1 MTPEV
6 FLKLHPED
14 SVRET
19 GALWQAEYRKCAE
32 EFPEVK
38 EIAARLGA
46 LAAKAGDLAEERRIP
61 PLPTDSRDDA
71 YYTENEKI
79 RDDED
84 ASLDGDFPL
93 GNERDAA
100 FANSFFS
107 VAELAKIRCGLSRL
121 IDAGDFNGYNFDVL
135 VRRGILAEL
144 DGDFAFAARCYGGVS
159 TSAAVQEREY
169 ECLRRAETSTAC
181 EGKTASSASDAD
193 GECAAPSP
201 DSSAAADATTYR
213 SCASCSA
220 AGHEDKYRADGT
232 AEHGADTAS
241 PSADGAP
248 SAEAYDFQNE
258 TAETCTPRD
267 ETAEARDLRE
277 ENTNLP
283 FHITAALLRSRE
295 NPIKKPKR
303 KTVRAHRAQMEEY
316 RLRAEAGDTASMG
329 ALAMAY
335 HLGYPVKRDD
345 AQAFLWVSRAAD
357 EGDAEAMY
365 QAAYFFENGFG
376 TPRDTDA
383 ALLLYTESAEAGVRA
398 AAIRLYEIYTSGIT
412 GVAPDGKKAA
422 HFLFMS
428 GAADGE
434 NE

>member
-1 MTPEV
+1 M
-6 FLKLHPED
+6 
-14 SVRET
+14 
-19 GALWQAEYRKCAE
+19 
-32 EFPEVK
+32 
-38 EIAARLGA
+38 
-46 LAAKAGDLAEERRIP
+46 
-61 PLPTDSRDDA
+61 
-71 YYTENEKI
+71 
-79 RDDED
+79 
-84 ASLDGDFPL
+84 
-93 GNERDAA
+93 
-100 FANSFFS
+100 
-107 VAELAKIRCGLSRL
+107 
-121 IDAGDFNGYNFDVL
+121 L

-144 DGDFAFAARCYGGVS
+144 DGDFALAARCYGGVS

-181 EGKTASSASDAD
+181 ESGDEKEIGT
-193 GECAAPSP
+193 
-201 DSSAAADATTYR
+201 
-213 SCASCSA
+213 
-220 AGHEDKYRADGT
+220 DGT

-241 PSADGAP
+241 PTADSAL
-248 SAEAYDFQNE
+248 SAETCDSQNETDESCNPCDE
-258 TAETCTPRD
+258 TAETHNPQNESGETCTPQD
-267 ETAEARDLRE
+267 EATE
-277 ENTNLP
+277 LP
-283 FHITAALLRSRE
+283 FHITAALLHSRE

-345 AQAFLWVSRAAD
+345 AQAFLWASRAAD

-398 AAIRLYEIYTSGIT
+398 AAIRLYEIYTSGIP

-434 NE
+434 DE

>member
-1 MTPEV
+1 MTPEI

-19 GALWQAEYRKCAE
+19 AALWQAEYKKCAE
-32 EFPEVK
+32 EFPEAK

-46 LAAKAGDLAEERRIP
+46 LAAKAGNLAEERRIP

-84 ASLDGDFPL
+84 ASLDGNFPL
-93 GNERDAA
+93 GNGRDAA

-107 VAELAKIRCGLSRL
+107 IAELAKIRCGFSRL
-121 IDAGDFNGYNFDVL
+121 IDAGNFNGYNFDVL

-144 DGDFAFAARCYGGVS
+144 DGDFALAARCYGGVS

-169 ECLRRAETSTAC
+169 ECIRRAAAVMPC
-181 EGKTASSASDAD
+181 ESGKTRDFRSESD
-193 GECAAPSP
+193 
-201 DSSAAADATTYR
+201 
-213 SCASCSA
+213 
-220 AGHEDKYRADGT
+220 
-232 AEHGADTAS
+232 
-241 PSADGAP
+241 
-248 SAEAYDFQNE
+248 
-258 TAETCTPRD
+258 
-267 ETAEARDLRE
+267 EARDPRAE
-277 ENTNLP
+277 IESGNLP

-345 AQAFLWVSRAAD
+345 AQAFLWASRAAD

-398 AAIRLYEIYTSGIT
+398 AAIRLYEIYTSGIP

-422 HFLFMS
+422 HFLSMS

-434 NE
+434 DE

>member
-144 DGDFAFAARCYGGVS
+144 DGNFALAARCYGGVS

-181 EGKTASSASDAD
+181 ES
-193 GECAAPSP
+193 GESK
-201 DSSAAADATTYR
+201 
-213 SCASCSA
+213 
-220 AGHEDKYRADGT
+220 EI
-232 AEHGADTAS
+232 GADTAS
-241 PSADGAP
+241 PTADGAP

-258 TAETCTPRD
+258 TAETCNPCG
-267 ETAEARDLRE
+267 ECAEACDSQSE
-277 ENTNLP
+277 SNELP

-316 RLRAEAGDTASMG
+316 LLRAEAGDTASMG
-329 ALAMAY
+329 ALSMAY
-335 HLGYPVKRDD
+335 HLGYPVKRND
-345 AQAFLWVSRAAD
+345 AQAFLWASRAAD

-398 AAIRLYEIYTSGIT
+398 AAIRLYEIYTSGIP
-412 GVAPDGKKAA
+412 GVAPDGKKAS

-434 NE
+434 DE

>member
-19 GALWQAEYRKCAE
+19 CALWQAEYRKCAE
-32 EFPEVK
+32 EFPEAK

-46 LAAKAGDLAEERRIP
+46 LAAKAGSLAEERRIP
-61 PLPTDSRDDA
+61 PRPTDSRDDA

-144 DGDFAFAARCYGGVS
+144 DGDFALAARCYGGVS

-169 ECLRRAETSTAC
+169 ECLRRAETSTARSKPC
-181 EGKTASSASDAD
+181 ES
-193 GECAAPSP
+193 GEGGNS
-201 DSSAAADATTYR
+201 
-213 SCASCSA
+213 
-220 AGHEDKYRADGT
+220 
-232 AEHGADTAS
+232 
-241 PSADGAP
+241 
-248 SAEAYDFQNE
+248 QNE
-258 TAETCTPRD
+258 TAESRTPQD
-267 ETAEARDLRE
+267 
-277 ENTNLP
+277 ENTDLP

-345 AQAFLWVSRAAD
+345 AQAFLWASRAAD

-365 QAAYFFENGFG
+365 QTAYFFENGFG

-398 AAIRLYEIYTSGIT
+398 AAIRLYEIYTSGIP
-412 GVAPDGKKAA
+412 GVAPDGKKAS

-434 NE
+434 DE